1 MVEIWIPLLV
11 RHEKSR
17 KNSEDPGS
25 PGTTRA
31 WKDFLKNLPRCG
43 CPASTAHQTLRHAEH
58 LGTLTRQ
65 VRPSSDY
72 GKNMRCQ
79 HPRAKSW
86 LRSLANL
93 AKNRKPST
101 KMKNN
106 VNMFAFDLT
115 DPYGLGAVAIDYHLQ
130 LLLRRWPR
138 SVAKIALLLSV
149 FLRSF
154 SHQSVPVSTSS
165 FLSGKGTIWE
175 WSTHAAAWAARAKG
189 IVPGTQED
197 WSRDRHYGTF
207 ALWLLL

>member
-1 MVEIWIPLLV
+1 MLHRSAHHIFGQELCPLLGRTSIGYAPGINGIHRHGRCTWQSMVEIWIPLLV

-130 LLLRRWPR
+130 LLLRR
-138 SVAKIALLLSV
+138 
-149 FLRSF
+149 
-154 SHQSVPVSTSS
+154 
-165 FLSGKGTIWE
+165 
-175 WSTHAAAWAARAKG
+175 
-189 IVPGTQED
+189 
-197 WSRDRHYGTF
+197 
-207 ALWLLL
+207 